1 MKIQA
6 QIGMVLNLDKCIGCH
21 TCSVTCKNVWT
32 TRKGMEYAWFNNVE
46 TKPGKG
52 YPDDWENQDR
62 WKGGWVIDKSRLRPA
77 MGDKKTIAMNIFAN
91 PRMPQ
96 LDDYYE
102 PFTFNYSILHNSSR
116 FVTPPSARPYS
127 MITGKRMDKIEK
139 GPNWE
144 DNLGGEY
151 HKRSGDRNFENM
163 AKEAYGEF
171 ENSFM
176 LYLPRLC
183 EHCLNPACAAACPSG
198 AIYKR
203 EDDGIVL
210 IDQDRCRGW
219 RACVSACPYKKVYFN
234 WKTQRSEKCIF
245 CYPKIEAGEPT
256 LCSES
261 CVGRMRYTGVVLYD
275 AERIKKASMES
286 DPVNLYQAH
295 LDVFLD
301 PHDPGVIS
309 EALKQGIPESYL
321 KAARNSPVYKMVMDW
336 KIAFPLHPEFRTMP
350 MVWYIPPLSPVKSA
364 VESGRTGRNGIIP
377 EADFMKIPVKYLAN
391 MFTAGDEKPVS
402 AALKKMLALRAYMR
416 AKTIKEDFDEGIFQ
430 ELNISAA
437 IAEDIYR
444 YLGIADFTDRNVIPP
459 SHKEFAY
466 DVFGDKSECG
476 FTDEEDCGKLEGRF
490 KNLFGGM

>member
-46 TKPGKG
+46 TKPGTG
-52 YPDDWENQDR
+52 YPDNWEDQHR
-62 WKGGWVIDKSRLRPA
+62 WKGGWIIDKSRLRPY
-77 MGDKKTIAMNIFAN
+77 MGDKKTIGMNLFAN
-91 PRMPQ
+91 PLMPQ

-102 PFTFNYSILHNSSR
+102 PFTFNYSVLHSAAK
-116 FVTPPSARPYS
+116 FTTPPSARPYS

-144 DNLGGEY
+144 DNLGGEFA
-151 HKRSGDRNFENM
+151 KRSQEQNFEDIEN
-163 AKEAYGEF
+163 AAYCEF

-183 EHCLNPACAAACPSG
+183 EHCLNPTCVAACPSG

-210 IDQDRCRGW
+210 IDQNRCRGW

-234 WKTQRSEKCIF
+234 WQTKRSEKCIL

-261 CVGRMRYTGVVLYD
+261 CVGRMRYTGVMLYD
-275 AERIKKASMES
+275 AERIKKAAGET
-286 DPVNLYQAH
+286 DIKNLYQAH

-301 PHDPGVIS
+301 PHDPEIIR
-309 EALKQGIPESYL
+309 EALKQGIPASFI
-321 KAARNSPVYKMVMDW
+321 KAAGNSPVYKMAMDW
-336 KIAFPLHPEFRTMP
+336 KIAFPLHPEFRTLP
-350 MVWYIPPLSPVKSA
+350 MVWYIPPLSPISTEVDSGKS
-364 VESGRTGRNGIIP
+364 SLNGILP
-377 EADFMKIPVKYLAN
+377 EADSMKIPVKYLAN
-391 MFTAGDEKPVS
+391 LFTAGDEAPLTL
-402 AALKKMLALRAYMR
+402 ALKKILAMRAFMR
-416 AKTIKEDFDEGIFQ
+416 AKSVEGNADEKVLQ
-430 ELNISAA
+430 NLDISPAQV
-437 IAEDIYR
+437 EEMYR
-444 YLGIADFTDRNVIPP
+444 YLALADFSSRNVIPS
-459 SHKEFAY
+459 SHKEHAY
-466 DVFGDKSECG
+466 DAFGDKSDCGFNPDEECG
-476 FTDEEDCGKLEGRF
+476 KTEGRL
-490 KNLFGGM
+490 KNLFGGI